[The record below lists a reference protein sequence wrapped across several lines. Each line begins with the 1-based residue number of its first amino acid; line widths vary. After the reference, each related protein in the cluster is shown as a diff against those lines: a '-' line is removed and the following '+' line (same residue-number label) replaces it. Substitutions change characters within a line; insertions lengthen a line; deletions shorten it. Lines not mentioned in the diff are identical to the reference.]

1 MPEKDRHETV
11 SDWLDR
17 VHRAYLRSMWLE
29 LAKIIIIAVLAV
41 GMCVPLLLL
50 GR

>member
-17 VHRAYLRSMWLE
+17 VHRAHLRSMWLE
-29 LAKIIIIAVLAV
+29 LAKIIIIAALAV

>member
-17 VHRAYLRSMWLE
+17 MHRAYLRSVWME
-29 LAKIIIIAVLAV
+29 VSKIIVIAALAV
-41 GMCVPLLLL
+41 GMCIPLLLL

>member
-1 MPEKDRHETV
+1 MMPKDRHETV

-17 VHRAYLRSMWLE
+17 MHRAYLRSVWME
-29 LAKIIIIAVLAV
+29 LAKTIIIAALAV

>member
-11 SDWLDR
+11 SDWIDR
-17 VHRAYLRSMWLE
+17 VHRAYLRSVWLE
-29 LAKIIIIAVLAV
+29 LAKIIIIAALAA
-41 GMCVPLLLL
+41 GLCIPLLLL

>member
-1 MPEKDRHETV
+1 MMPKDRHETV

-17 VHRAYLRSMWLE
+17 MHRAYLRSVWME

>member
-1 MPEKDRHETV
+1 MTPKDRHETV

-17 VHRAYLRSMWLE
+17 MHRAYLRSVWME
-29 LAKIIIIAVLAV
+29 VAKIIVIAALAV